1 MVCVCAA
8 CVTLTPRASFVPT
21 FFDADI
27 SDGRPRLTA
36 AGRKALDGEGMLEGY
51 D

>member
-1 MVCVCAA
+1 
-8 CVTLTPRASFVPT
+8 VPV

-36 AGRKALDGEGMLEGY
+36 EGRKALDGEGMLDGY
-51 D
+51 E